1 MKPMNPIEQRRLK
14 SILIMGGTILTAILA
29 TAVISI
35 SILLEKRGSA
45 PTAPNAPQS
54 KPKADQI
61 GTCSFQFTVV
71 DASPSPSATPSPS
84 PSASPRVSPSPSVA
98 PSPTPPVSC
107 NSTCT
112 SNANCQSGLVCSGV
126 APGQTGFCR
135 NPLCTGSTNCL
146 CPTPSPT
153 PPNGCNNGCVSNG
166 DCASGMMCSSGLCRS
181 TLCPDKANCLCGG
194 STPTPTTTT
203 GTTRP
208 SPTPTEQ
215 LPKAGSV
222 LGTTTVFG
230 LGAVITILGVI
241 GFFAL

>member
-1 MKPMNPIEQRRLK
+1 MKPMNPMEKHRLK
-14 SILIMGGTILTAILA
+14 SILILGGTILTVLLA
-29 TAVISI
+29 VAVISI
-35 SILLEKRGSA
+35 SLLLEKRGSTPA
-45 PTAPNAPQS
+45 APNVPKS
-54 KPKADQI
+54 KPKAAQV
-61 GTCSFQFTVV
+61 GTCSFQFTIV
-71 DASPSPSATPSPS
+71 DASPSPSATPSPT
-84 PSASPRVSPSPSVA
+84 PSVSPSPSIV

-135 NPLCTGSTNCL
+135 NPLCTGSTSCI

-166 DCASGMMCSSGLCRS
+166 DCASGMMCSAGLCRS

-194 STPTPTTTT
+194 STPTPGT

-230 LGAVITILGVI
+230 LGTIITILGII